1 MNNNL
6 YKTLPYCDCWNS
18 EINLMMSFIWKSNT
32 RYLLKK
38 CFPYSCNIDNC
49 IAKWRLLSDTSR
61 SFHYWLVAS
70 RWRQLP
76 LLASLANPPKG
87 SHVNGKT
94 GTHYTEKQWN
104 KREERV
110 WWTTCIRS
118 ASMLKKM
125 WNLLGKLA
133 IQINSP
139 DLLWPLF
146 TYMYKWGVTFNRLV

>member
-32 RYLLKK
+32 HCLLMK
-38 CFPYSCNIDNC
+38 CFPCSCNIDNC

-61 SFHYWLVAS
+61 SFHYWLAAS

-87 SHVNGKT
+87 SHVKWKN
-94 GTHYTEKQWN
+94 
-104 KREERV
+104 R
-110 WWTTCIRS
+110 
-118 ASMLKKM
+118 
-125 WNLLGKLA
+125 
-133 IQINSP
+133 NSSH
-139 DLLWPLF
+139 WE
-146 TYMYKWGVTFNRLV
+146 TAEQEGRKGVMKYMYKKCFHAQENVKFAWKISHSNKFTRFTVASLHLHV